1 MTMMRLLK
9 GISGYRRKILVA
21 GEMLEL
27 GADAPRFH
35 QACGKAAAEWGFDLI
50 LGVQGLADRVV
61 TSARAAGYDSS
72 HSVFFDHAA
81 EAGEW
86 LAPRIRPGDLILV
99 KGSRGVRT
107 EAVLERLKEE
117 FALSA

>member
-1 MTMMRLLK
+1 M
-9 GISGYRRKILVA
+9 
-21 GEMLEL
+21 EL

-35 QACGKAAAEWGFDLI
+35 QACGKAAAGWGFDLI
-50 LGVQGLADRVV
+50 LGVRGLADRVV
-61 TSARAAGYDSS
+61 VAARALGYDPSR
-72 HSVFFDHAA
+72 SVFFEDAA

-86 LAPRIRPGDLILV
+86 LAPRILPGDLILV

-107 EAVLERLKEE
+107 EGVIQRLKKD